1 MESTGR
7 GTGST
12 LPFIPIRRVT
22 CTHARAIF
30 IHASAYCDWVVDSLN
45 RDLPYDKFLIMQLA
59 ADQASPSDR
68 SALAAMG
75 YLTLGRRF
83 LGVTHDITDDRIDV
97 VCRGMLGLT
106 VGNPNN
112 PDPEVSGATACNQ
125 SKKCST
131 CGWSTRAS
139 ISGIISKGIVALTL
153 APILSITAANHS
165 APPHSGS

>member
-1 MESTGR
+1 MNRKRRSPTPISSSDSSRRHSMESTGR

-30 IHASAYCDWVVDSLN
+30 IHASAYCDWVVDLLN

-106 VGNPNN
+106 VGNPT
-112 PDPEVSGATACNQ
+112 PTLRS
-125 SKKCST
+125 
-131 CGWSTRAS
+131 RALRPA
-139 ISGIISKGIVALTL
+139 IRARNAQPAGGVRERRFR
-153 APILSITAANHS
+153 
-165 APPHSGS
+165 G